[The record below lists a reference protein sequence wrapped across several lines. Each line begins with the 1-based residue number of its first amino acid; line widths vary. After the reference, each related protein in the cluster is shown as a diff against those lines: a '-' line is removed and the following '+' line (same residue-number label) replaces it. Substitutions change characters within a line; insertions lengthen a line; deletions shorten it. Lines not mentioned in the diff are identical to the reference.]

1 MKGKRKLKVPRI
13 KGALCLL
20 SSLWL
25 LSVWPALAQD
35 LPRIPL
41 YIKDREIRVE
51 VARTEGDRATGL
63 MERRSLGKN
72 EGMLFIFEEEGYH
85 GFWMKKTV
93 LPLSIAFMTKDGKIV
108 SITDMKPL
116 DLSVHNPP
124 MPILYA
130 LEMNKGWFA
139 ANGIRPGDVLRF
151 SK

>member
-1 MKGKRKLKVPRI
+1 MKGKKRLKDRWI
-13 KGALCLL
+13 KAILYLL
-20 SSLWL
+20 PSLFV
-25 LSVWPALAQD
+25 LSVSLAPSQD
-35 LPRIPL
+35 LPRIPV

-51 VARTEGDRATGL
+51 VARTEGDRARGL
-63 MERRSLGKN
+63 MERKSLGKN

-85 GFWMKKTV
+85 GFWMKNTL
-93 LPLSIAFMTKDGKIV
+93 LPLSIAFMTKEGKIV

-124 MPILYA
+124 KAILYA

-139 ANGIRPGDVLRF
+139 ANGIKAGDIIRF